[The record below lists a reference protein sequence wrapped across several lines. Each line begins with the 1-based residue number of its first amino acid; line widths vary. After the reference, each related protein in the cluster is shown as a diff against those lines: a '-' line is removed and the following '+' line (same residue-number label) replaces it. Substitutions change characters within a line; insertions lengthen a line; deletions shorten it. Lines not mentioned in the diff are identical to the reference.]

1 MRPED
6 LALALWLKV
15 NELNWIDTT
24 LRNCCVNK
32 RKHKQTTKVD
42 DYIRHQQRERNI
54 KSKQVIISVSVSI
67 RSSRRTVLYWWTVRV
82 IGCFE
87 QQQQQKKWRYTITID
102 GSIDGDGDDDHRP
115 VLSFCF
121 TVRLLLLLLNIS
133 FTSAINNGDSSKNN
147 NNIHQYTAASAAAL
161 VNYYTASSS
170 SSTRLKQTEAA
181 VCNNNWND
189 MQVLLMRALPRCYWW
204 RHDAVDNVWRHRNKL
219 MTAINNVE
227 PLIQWHRNLLCLYI
241 GSSGGGSYKSSTTG
255 FCATQQNQFDDDDGT
270 APPRHQS

>member
-1 MRPED
+1 M
-6 LALALWLKV
+6 A
-15 NELNWIDTT
+15 I
-24 LRNCCVNK
+24 
-32 RKHKQTTKVD
+32 H
-42 DYIRHQQRERNI
+42 
-54 KSKQVIISVSVSI
+54 
-67 RSSRRTVLYWWTVRV
+67 
-82 IGCFE
+82 
-87 QQQQQKKWRYTITID
+87 TITID

-115 VLSFCF
+115 VLSFFLLHC
-121 TVRLLLLLLNIS
+121 TVRLLLLLLLLLLLNIS

-181 VCNNNWND
+181 GCNNNWND
-189 MQVLLMRALPRCYWW
+189 MQVLLMRALPRCYCW

-219 MTAINNVE
+219 MAAMNNVE

-255 FCATQQNQFDDDDGT
+255 FCAMQQNQFDDDGT
-270 APPRHQS
+270 APPRPATSRSVYRTCSRRSCS